1 MRDVYDVYIDFSSI
15 FLDILSTLLGADLRA
30 LKKAF
35 DKKSEKSN
43 SLEISENINAVS
55 KKLSESKEIIENAL
69 LEIDKQKEL
78 FEKMKKEA
86 EISQQVTSMN
96 QDQVNALNQ
105 LIEGTLNKQEKK
117 SSRKNILLNL
127 FFSVLGA
134 VLGFILGKVFP

>member
-1 MRDVYDVYIDFSSI
+1 M
-15 FLDILSTLLGADLRA
+15 
-30 LKKAF
+30 
-35 DKKSEKSN
+35 
-43 SLEISENINAVS
+43 
-55 KKLSESKEIIENAL
+55 SESKEIIENAL

>member
-1 MRDVYDVYIDFSSI
+1 MHGVYIDFSGI
-15 FLDILSTLLGADLRA
+15 FIDILSTLLGADLKA

-35 DKKSEKSN
+35 DKNTEKSN
-43 SLEISENINAVS
+43 NLEISENIDAVS

-69 LEIDKQKEL
+69 LEIEKQKEL
-78 FEKMKKEA
+78 FENMKKEA
-86 EISQQVTSMN
+86 EISQQISTMN

-105 LIEGTLNKQEKK
+105 LLEGTLNKQEKK

>member
-1 MRDVYDVYIDFSSI
+1 MYGVYIDFSGI
-15 FLDILSTLLGADLRA
+15 FIDILSTLLGADLKA

-35 DKKSEKSN
+35 DKNTEKSN
-43 SLEISENINAVS
+43 NLETSENIDAVS

-69 LEIDKQKEL
+69 LEIEKQKEL
-78 FEKMKKEA
+78 FENMKKEA
-86 EISQQVTSMN
+86 EISQQISTMN

-105 LIEGTLNKQEKK
+105 LLEGTLNKQEKK

>member
-1 MRDVYDVYIDFSSI
+1 MYIDFSSI